1 MRLAGIS
8 MPITTGKVVV
18 YSTLPS
24 HDPDLVGRL
33 FANPNEFEAVAK
45 PPQGSSDDRI
55 SMIIGHGSLP
65 DTHWVTPLTF
75 S

>member
-1 MRLAGIS
+1 

-18 YSTLPS
+18 YSTLPG

-33 FANPNEFEAVAK
+33 FANPKEFETVAK
-45 PPQGSSDDRI
+45 PHEESSDDWI

-75 S
+75 SV

>member
-1 MRLAGIS
+1 

-18 YSTLPS
+18 YSTLPG

-45 PPQGSSDDRI
+45 PHQESSDDRI
-55 SMIIGHGSLP
+55 SMIIGHASLP
-65 DTHWVTPLTF
+65 DTRWVIPLTF